1 MGKKVVYGFYKGEID
16 AQFSAD
22 PKNDLGA
29 NQRLIDLENRIVFN
43 KVEEI
48 SEFDYEQHLQS
59 IEYRKCWMVKKGY
72 PIELTFLNDLQ
83 DPIRLTSELIAIR
96 QSKDVPEAYMNAPI
110 IRTGRLNGPAVFK
123 GYRLV
128 DDPTFVPPVVPPA
141 VCKHQYGDK
150 SFCTSNALPNSPF
163 CSNHGG
169 CANRVFGDE
178 KSGCFS
184 LWGILPRLGMGNLPF
199 PGMSNGGCFQWGCGC
214 LIPLLLL
221 LLLLPFLL
229 CLFKRDCNMLDKL
242 THRDS
247 LRDTVEVVKHDTVKV
262 VEKETVTKID
272 TLRMTD
278 TLNQTQ
284 SIPDIITL
292 PNVNFETNKAV
303 LKEGSFPSLDQ
314 LAELMKRN
322 KDMTIVIEG
331 HTDSVGNPE
340 SNRILSQNRANAIK
354 AYLEKK
360 GIESNRIKA
369 VGLGDTKPATSN
381 KTEEGRM
388 INRRVEVR
396 VENRGE
402 NIQIKDEKKGDAK

>member
-1 MGKKVVYGFYKGEID
+1 
-16 AQFSAD
+16 
-22 PKNDLGA
+22 
-29 NQRLIDLENRIVFN
+29 
-43 KVEEI
+43 
-48 SEFDYEQHLQS
+48 
-59 IEYRKCWMVKKGY
+59 
-72 PIELTFLNDLQ
+72 
-83 DPIRLTSELIAIR
+83 
-96 QSKDVPEAYMNAPI
+96 
-110 IRTGRLNGPAVFK
+110 
-123 GYRLV
+123 
-128 DDPTFVPPVVPPA
+128 
-141 VCKHQYGDK
+141 
-150 SFCTSNALPNSPF
+150 
-163 CSNHGG
+163 
-169 CANRVFGDE
+169 
-178 KSGCFS
+178 
-184 LWGILPRLGMGNLPF
+184 
-199 PGMSNGGCFQWGCGC
+199 
-214 LIPLLLL
+214 
-221 LLLLPFLL
+221 
-229 CLFKRDCNMLDKL
+229 MLDKL

-247 LRDTVEVVKHDTVKV
+247 LRDTVEVVKYDTVKV

-322 KDMTIVIEG
+322 KDMTIIIEG

-369 VGLGDTKPATSN
+369 VGLGDKNPATSN